1 MKLNMDCSH
10 HYELVDGGFKCR
22 ECGHVRKLGRHNMG
36 RKIGVTGLILTIIF
50 LGFVFASPYSF
61 LSLEDQEK
69 VKLKIIE
76 NIPEIDIPEIDIPEI
91 DIPEI
96 DIPEIDIPEIDI
108 PEIDIPEIDISSNSS
123 TSICP
128 ENMQLLKRITCLQKD
143 LPPSEWTVNDYN
155 FMQKQYSKG
164 CSVHQVYPDHACYLM
179 YNQIMDAYAKRK

>member
-22 ECGHVRKLGRHNMG
+22 ECGHIRKLGRHNMG

-91 DIPEI
+91 DI
-96 DIPEIDIPEIDI
+96 
-108 PEIDIPEIDISSNSS
+108 SSNSS

-164 CSVHQVYPDHACYLM
+164 CTVHQVYPDHACYLM

>member
-10 HYELVDGGFKCR
+10 HYELVDGSFKCR

-69 VKLKIIE
+69 EKLKIIE
-76 NIPEIDIPEIDIPEI
+76 N
-91 DIPEI
+91 
-96 DIPEIDIPEIDI
+96 IPEIDI

-164 CSVHQVYPDHACYLM
+164 CTVHQVYPDHACYLM